1 MAESLHNTDSFKK
14 LQELIYTNK
23 EINLLDLEYD
33 DFLRFAT
40 PYNSYNKAL
49 GTSLYGINHRGVR
62 TLTVHDKDQQGYV
75 FFTRPQLNL
84 IDDNLRKSRHFFN
97 LMVDDR
103 NSIFRYVRN
112 LLDPRLGS
120 RKDKDYNSGGE
131 TFVTGAGAAN
141 IPEYL
146 DNNNAFIVPF
156 TNYITSCTG
165 WPEPIVPTYASK
177 EGVNGEQYM
186 QVDGRMDINNV
197 YDISCTFRNPKE
209 SPILFISYYWAL
221 YSTLVFDGTFLPEH
235 DMLAANEID
244 YNTRIYRIITDETK
258 TKVKYISATGA
269 SMITAPNIASIFN
282 YNEGNPY
289 LDQNRELT
297 INFKSAGATY
307 QDPILIDEFN
317 KTVGIFNPD
326 MMIIRREKLL
336 GKISGQTN
344 YVKIPHSLLTQM
356 NFRGY
361 PMIDYETN
369 ELEWFV
375 DRNTESLEGIRELAK
390 KGLRS

>member
-1 MAESLHNTDSFKK
+1 MGESPHNTDRYKK
-14 LQELIYTNK
+14 LQELVYNK
-23 EINLLDLEYD
+23 KELNLLDLDYD
-33 DFLRFAT
+33 DFLRFSS
-40 PYNSYNKAL
+40 PYNSYSKAL
-49 GTSLYGINHRGVR
+49 STSMYGINHRNIR
-62 TLTVHDKDQQGYV
+62 TLTQHDKDHQGYV

-97 LMVDDR
+97 LMTSDK
-103 NSIFRYVRN
+103 NTIFRYVRG
-112 LLDPRLGS
+112 LLDPRLGT

-131 TFVTGAGAAN
+131 TFVTGAGPAN
-141 IPEYL
+141 IPGYL

-165 WPEPIVPTYASK
+165 WPEPIVPSYTSK
-177 EGVNGEQYM
+177 EGVNGEQYI
-186 QVDGRMDINNV
+186 QVDGRMDVNNAF
-197 YDISCTFRNPKE
+197 DLSCSFRNPKE
-209 SPILFISYYWAL
+209 NPILFISYYWAM
-221 YSTLVFDGTFLPEH
+221 YSTLVFDGTFLPDP

-258 TKVKYISATGA
+258 TKVKYICATGA
-269 SMITAPNIASIFN
+269 SFITAPNIASIFN

-297 INFKSAGATY
+297 INFRSVGATY

-336 GKISGQTN
+336 GKLSGQTN
-344 YVKIPHSLLTQM
+344 YVKIPHNLLTQM

-369 ELEWFV
+369 ELEWFI
-375 DRNTESLEGIRELAK
+375 DKNSPSLDGAVTLAK
-390 KGLRS
+390 LGLKS